1 LILIYPPAT
10 KLSEPP
16 AGIARLTGALTQHG
30 ISVETVDM
38 NFEGFCYLYDLDI
51 TAEDRWSKRALKN
64 RPVNLELLSSYKG
77 YSNQDRYKNAVNG
90 INHILKIASKTSEAR
105 VSLTN
110 YKSDR
115 ISPVNSID
123 LVSAANSYEKNPYF
137 PYFKKRFEELSQKKG
152 GLTTIGF
159 SLNFLNQAICTF
171 AMVGY
176 LKKNY
181 KNIKIILGGGL
192 VTSWMRKHG
201 WQNPFKNLVDVMIA
215 GEGETQLL
223 KLYGITPS
231 KKNFFPDYSDLAKNN
246 YLSPGLI
253 IPFSTSGGCY
263 WRKCKFCPEKAENNP
278 FTPMPVQQ
286 ALSHLRLIIEKHDP
300 SMIHILDNAV
310 SPVFLKKMG
319 ESNINTP
326 WYAFTRVTRHLADQT
341 FCKALKRSGC
351 AMLKLGI
358 ESGDPHVLLKM
369 GKGVEL
375 NLVSQV
381 LINLHNAGIK
391 TYVYLL
397 FGTPSETKFS
407 AGKTLDFTLYHI
419 DQIDFLNL
427 AIFNL
432 PWFAEESSLLETRN
446 FYEGDLSLYKEFE
459 HPFGWNRNKI
469 RAFLSKEFKKHP
481 LISETI
487 KRDPPS
493 FSSNHAA
500 FF

>member
-1 LILIYPPAT
+1 
-10 KLSEPP
+10 
-16 AGIARLTGALTQHG
+16 
-30 ISVETVDM
+30 
-38 NFEGFCYLYDLDI
+38 
-51 TAEDRWSKRALKN
+51 
-64 RPVNLELLSSYKG
+64 
-77 YSNQDRYKNAVNG
+77 
-90 INHILKIASKTSEAR
+90 
-105 VSLTN
+105 
-110 YKSDR
+110 
-115 ISPVNSID
+115 
-123 LVSAANSYEKNPYF
+123 
-137 PYFKKRFEELSQKKG
+137 
-152 GLTTIGF
+152 
-159 SLNFLNQAICTF
+159 
-171 AMVGY
+171 
-176 LKKNY
+176 
-181 KNIKIILGGGL
+181 
-192 VTSWMRKHG
+192 
-201 WQNPFKNLVDVMIA
+201 
-215 GEGETQLL
+215 
-223 KLYGITPS
+223 
-231 KKNFFPDYSDLAKNN
+231 
-246 YLSPGLI
+246 
-253 IPFSTSGGCY
+253 
-263 WRKCKFCPEKAENNP
+263 
-278 FTPMPVQQ
+278 
-286 ALSHLRLIIEKHDP
+286 
-300 SMIHILDNAV
+300 
-310 SPVFLKKMG
+310 
-319 ESNINTP
+319 
-326 WYAFTRVTRHLADQT
+326 
-341 FCKALKRSGC
+341 
-351 AMLKLGI
+351 
-358 ESGDPHVLLKM
+358 M